1 MNNLCGL
8 TQTLIEFWVDF
19 VKPTELNERNNT
31 PEHLQ
36 IFENSS
42 CNLNSINATISKI
55 FCSCP
60 SSYESFVHSVE
71 MVRRI
76 IVLNKDL
83 VITPK
88 NCINF
93 LITSIMVSSKFC
105 DDVCYDNQSYA
116 QIFGISLELI
126 NQLEVAFLFSINW
139 NLVLEEGEFE
149 DTLDIIYNRQYGLFY
164 PDVIQNSERV
174 TLTELPTSPTTTTK
188 NLNERIL
195 GSELN
200 REFDWKPQEESEITN
215 ISPTIIKRNST
226 NSTNSNQVSSKE
238 KIRLVAHN
246 YFENDYQPFSDR
258 SKYVSSSSYS
268 SSPLSSSPFTDEEQK
283 FLIKTGNYPN
293 EAIFNQINYHPNQD
307 LNDNIDNVFNND
319 DHKISRKREIP
330 KKYFKDQNL
339 SKNRI
344 KNLKYSKTNHINVSN
359 QYY

>member
-1 MNNLCGL
+1 MNNFCDL

-19 VKPTELNERNNT
+19 VKPTELDERNNT

-42 CNLNSINATISKI
+42 CNLNLINTTISKI

-71 MVRRI
+71 MMRRI
-76 IVLNKDL
+76 IVLNKGL

-116 QIFGISLELI
+116 QILGISLELI

-149 DTLDIIYNRQYGLFY
+149 DTLEIIYNKRYGLFY
-164 PDVIQNSERV
+164 PDLIQNSERV
-174 TLTELPTSPTTTTK
+174 TLNELYYSPTTTTTE
-188 NLNERIL
+188 NLNERIV

-200 REFDWKPQEESEITN
+200 REVEWKLQEESEITN

-226 NSTNSNQVSSKE
+226 NYTDSSQCSSKQ
-238 KIRLVAHN
+238 KIRIITQN
-246 YFENDYQPFSDR
+246 YFGNDYQPYNDHP
-258 SKYVSSSSYS
+258 KDTPSSSYT
-268 SSPLSSSPFTDEEQK
+268 SSPLSSSPFTDEEHK
-283 FLIKTGNYPN
+283 FFIKTGNYSN
-293 EAIFNQINYHPNQD
+293 EIILNQANDGLYDDIN
-307 LNDNIDNVFNND
+307 NVFNNYENSS
-319 DHKISRKREIP
+319 SRKREIP

-339 SKNRI
+339 PKNRI
-344 KNLKYSKTNHINVSN
+344 KNPNYSKTKHINVSN